1 MVNESESEC
10 MAGATVPCS
19 ASISLTCVVV
29 FVHVVSWTSSVT
41 PVEKATSKR
50 EAYSNKPN
58 LSKIELAN

>member
-1 MVNESESEC
+1 MNLNARMV
-10 MAGATVPCS
+10 TCS

-41 PVEKATSKR
+41 PVEKAASER

-58 LSKIELAN
+58 RSKIELAN